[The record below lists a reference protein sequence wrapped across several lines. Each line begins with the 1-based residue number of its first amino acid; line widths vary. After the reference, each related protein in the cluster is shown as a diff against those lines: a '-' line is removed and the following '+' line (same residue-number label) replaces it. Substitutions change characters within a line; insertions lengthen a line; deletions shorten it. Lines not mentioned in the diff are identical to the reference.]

1 MKNLVPN
8 ISITVIREG
17 KRVTPPLNKAYPFT
31 ADEVADVTKIAPNAF
46 RKPVNETTEEV
57 GEDATAPDQTAGA
70 TATKTPKQSAK
81 KKKAAAKDSTSPAA
95 TAQDDQQS
103 GEAQDTDDS
112 NSGDDADDDDD
123 I

>member
-1 MKNLVPN
+1 MKSLVPN

-17 KRVTPPLNKAYPFT
+17 KRITPPLNKAYPFT

-81 KKKAAAKDSTSPAA
+81 KKAAAKDSTSSAA

>member
-81 KKKAAAKDSTSPAA
+81 KKAAAKDSTSPAA